1 MWPGL
6 FESKELEL
14 AVLEEELEWAQDG
27 VRGLTEQK
35 KRADAETCKG
45 GA

>member
-1 MWPGL
+1 MWSGL

-14 AVLEEELEWAQDG
+14 AILEEELDWTQDV
-27 VRGLTEQK
+27 VRELTEQK